1 MSDSGRERRYTRERM
16 GYSIR
21 RAEAADR
28 AHVEGLLRELF
39 PNDDV
44 GTRYDWIHLGCPQ
57 GRSLVWLA
65 TDDSGAV
72 AAMASYF
79 PRDVLVQGKQVRA
92 ALGGDCWVRPE
103 FRRRGIGRALHE
115 RGRLEMPREGIE
127 VMFGTPTKANESPLL
142 QAGARNI
149 GHVARFARPL
159 WFKQVPLSAQLLSR
173 GWGKARLQ
181 PIAGVDA
188 RVDEVWQRT
197 KTEVE
202 LGTVRDGAFYDWRF
216 SRSPSKQQ
224 SAFVIMEDGEP
235 IAACALER
243 VDKYLRVVDLL
254 APLARWGAALG
265 ALVRHSAEH
274 HPEASVLTL
283 RLIDRD
289 GGARRLW
296 RWGFVPRDRDVF
308 NVLLPEGEPGARVF
322 YEPARWLV
330 SYADTD
336 IDHG

>member
-1 MSDSGRERRYTRERM
+1 
-16 GYSIR
+16 
-21 RAEAADR
+21 
-28 AHVEGLLRELF
+28 
-39 PNDDV
+39 
-44 GTRYDWIHLGCPQ
+44 
-57 GRSLVWLA
+57 
-65 TDDSGAV
+65 
-72 AAMASYF
+72 
-79 PRDVLVQGKQVRA
+79 
-92 ALGGDCWVRPE
+92 
-103 FRRRGIGRALHE
+103 
-115 RGRLEMPREGIE
+115 
-127 VMFGTPTKANESPLL
+127 
-142 QAGARNI
+142 
-149 GHVARFARPL
+149 
-159 WFKQVPLSAQLLSR
+159 
-173 GWGKARLQ
+173 
-181 PIAGVDA
+181 
-188 RVDEVWQRT
+188 
-197 KTEVE
+197 

-243 VDKYLRVVDLL
+243 MDKYLRVVDLL

-283 RLIDRD
+283 RLIEHD

-336 IDHG
+336 IDRGRWGRLAQPRGPAGC